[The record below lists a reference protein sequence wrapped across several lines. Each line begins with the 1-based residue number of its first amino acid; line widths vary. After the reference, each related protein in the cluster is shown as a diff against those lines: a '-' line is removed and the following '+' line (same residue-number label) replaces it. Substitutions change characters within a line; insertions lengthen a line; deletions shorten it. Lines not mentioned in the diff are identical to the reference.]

1 MPAFSPLK
9 RVNFDIR
16 PLTSIG
22 NTFSRQMITLGLLSI
37 GSSSRVSIELS
48 DRFELLETS
57 IPTSKNDQSMP
68 GVHTNDVLQTVFSF
82 WH

>member
-22 NTFSRQMITLGLLSI
+22 NTFSWQMITLGLLSI
-37 GSSSRVSIELS
+37 GCRVSIELS

-68 GVHTNDVLQTVFSF
+68 GVHTNDVLQTAFSF